1 MSQVLEVRTF
11 SCLLD
16 DLTRKARQDILEFS
30 DLAAL
35 TRGEILSKP
44 GTRLRHVY
52 FPTDSVISVWAR
64 AGDKAFLDVML
75 IGSEGM
81 LAFSQ
86 MPGGLPLRVQVTKS
100 GKAWRVSVA
109 NFDRAV
115 AKNGGLKN
123 LLESSLSAS
132 LAQIAQIAACTCFH
146 DLDSRL
152 ARQLLMMVRCS
163 GTKQFYLTHNL
174 LAESLGVLRSGV
186 TRSAARLRRRKLIRY
201 SRGDI
206 TILNHK
212 ELEKISCGC
221 YRALANRSAR
231 AA

>member
-1 MSQVLEVRTF
+1 
-11 SCLLD
+11 
-16 DLTRKARQDILEFS
+16 
-30 DLAAL
+30 
-35 TRGEILSKP
+35 
-44 GTRLRHVY
+44 
-52 FPTDSVISVWAR
+52 
-64 AGDKAFLDVML
+64 ML

-86 MPGGLPLRVQVTKS
+86 MPGGLPLRVQVAKT
-100 GKAWRVSVA
+100 GRAWRVSMA

-115 AKNGGLKN
+115 AKNRGLKD
-123 LLESSLSAS
+123 LLECSLSAS

-152 ARQLLMMVRCS
+152 ARQLLMMGRCS
-163 GTKQFYLTHNL
+163 QTKQFYLTHSL

-186 TRSAARLRRRKLIRY
+186 TRSATKLQRLKLIRY

-212 ELEKISCGC
+212 GLEKFACAC
-221 YRALANRSAR
+221 YRALANRSASL
-231 AA
+231 A